1 MSSTVEHTDDTN
13 TRTGWELDSA
23 RAWKVAG
30 VAAITNGVAFGTV
43 YTFGT
48 FFEAMAEEF
57 DSGLGPTAIVFSITL
72 FLFFGSGALS
82 GFLADRYGARP
93 LVWVGGAMFSVG
105 LLLTSRVDV
114 LWHGYLTY
122 GIGAGLGGG
131 LFVAPLYASVA
142 GWFDRYRAIAQGVTA
157 TGNGLGTLI
166 LLPSANALIERVGW
180 RQTYVVLAAVC
191 AVTFG
196 LGGLLLDRPPVTR
209 KAGGAGAHLR
219 RVLVTPSFRRL
230 SIGSAMASA
239 AQSSAFAFTVLF
251 ATDAGITS
259 SRAALLVGIIG
270 AASIIGRLF
279 LTGLS
284 ARVGPVRMLQIC
296 FFGQPIAFTVF
307 LVAGASYELLILY
320 AVILGVAYGGYV
332 ALMGEVS
339 AHLFGVSGLSV
350 VLGWVY
356 LAAAVG
362 SLTYPTAVAFLAD
375 ATSSNAIPIGA
386 IVGVA
391 AAGSLYLLRLDP
403 NPVDLDPEPVG
414 HGPEPAGHDT
424 ASAPQHLPE

>member
-1 MSSTVEHTDDTN
+1 MSSTVGQTAALDP
-13 TRTGWELDSA
+13 GLDSA
-23 RAWKVAG
+23 RAWKVAV
-30 VAAITNGVAFGTV
+30 VAAVTNGVAFGTV

-57 DSGLGPTAIVFSITL
+57 DSGLGPTAVVFSITL
-72 FLFFGSGALS
+72 FLFFGGGAVS

-93 LVWVGGAMFSVG
+93 LVWFGGTLFSVG

-142 GWFDRYRAIAQGVTA
+142 GWFVRYRAIAQGVAA

-166 LLPSANALIERVGW
+166 LLPTANGLIERVGW

-196 LGGLLLDRPPVTR
+196 LGGLLLERPPVQR
-209 KAGGAGAHLR
+209 RARAGRHLR
-219 RVLVTPSFRRL
+219 QVLATPSFRRL

-239 AQSSAFAFTVLF
+239 SQSSAFAFTVLF
-251 ATDAGITS
+251 ATDAGISS

-270 AASIIGRLF
+270 AASIVGRLF
-279 LTGLS
+279 LTGMS

-296 FFGQPIAFTVF
+296 FFGQPIAFVVF
-307 LVAGASYELLILY
+307 LLAGADYRLLVLY

-339 AHLFGVSGLSV
+339 AHLFGVSGLAV
-350 VLGWVY
+350 ILGWVY

-375 ATSSNAIPIGA
+375 ATTSNSIPIAA
-386 IVGVA
+386 IVAVA

-403 NPVDLDPEPVG
+403 EPVALEG
-414 HGPEPAGHDT
+414 AEPAMAEGPGH
-424 ASAPQHLPE
+424 